1 MNLLLDHTTIVTLA
15 ILGGIASALPA
26 TLKGYWDW
34 KPETIRLWTVASYL
48 FMAASVILFVAAG
61 FITATPGTGD

>member
-26 TLKGYWDW
+26 TLKGHWDW

-48 FMAASVILFVAAG
+48 FMAASVILFVTAG
-61 FITATPGTGD
+61 FIGVTPGTGA